1 MHQSYD
7 AVGEAVTAVSGEQ
20 SHSAFAL
27 HKNSA
32 FEIHATIS
40 SETVDFRIWAVVQW
54 LRSVRVH
61 PLECVDLRN
70 QTTGKETA

>member
-7 AVGEAVTAVSGEQ
+7 AVGVAVTAVSGEQ

-40 SETVDFRIWAVVQW
+40 FKTVDFLIGAVVQW
-54 LRSVRVH
+54 LRSVGVH
-61 PLECVDLRN
+61 PVS
-70 QTTGKETA
+70 